1 MTAKKPS
8 SSAGR
13 KTLPAAKSKSAKPK
27 KAAAPAKAKAAP
39 AKARKTAAPAKARKA
54 AAPAKAKKAAVAPP
68 VKVVPEPEFV
78 PLISSAAPR
87 AGVPPAERKP
97 TEPGSAGYLL
107 DSLDLTHPVPPE
119 LGTAARPYWWE
130 DECSSMRLVGSF
142 EGSDLEGSAFVLK
155 YWENNSGGEGWGWR
169 LGFDSAREAI
179 DFACVVGRGL
189 SCEDE
194 DEDQDYEDM
203 TEAEVEAQ
211 QTSEENGE
219 PTLAMLSLATLR
231 NAALAR
237 LADTSRGVDTDALKA
252 IWAELNG
259 NCRGTIEFFGSVSEL
274 VAGTREVCVDLR
286 RSFWRGHVDE
296 GSAGEECAD
305 DDDDDD
311 DEPEERGCGASC
323 GSRGSRRYRASSG
336 YGDEGLSPIPE
347 KLVGTYLTWLQHQD
361 E

>member
-1 MTAKKPS
+1 MTDMTAKKPS

-13 KTLPAAKSKSAKPK
+13 KTTPAVKTMTAKPK
-27 KAAAPAKAKAAP
+27 KAAAPAKAK
-39 AKARKTAAPAKARKA
+39 KV
-54 AAPAKAKKAAVAPP
+54 AAPAKAKRAVFAPP

-78 PLISSAAPR
+78 PLIPSAAPR
-87 AGVPPAERKP
+87 QGVPLAERKP

-107 DSLDLTHPVPPE
+107 DSLDRTHPVPPE

-130 DECSSMRLVGSF
+130 DEHSSMRLVGSF

-169 LGFDSAREAI
+169 LGFASAREAI

-194 DEDQDYEDM
+194 DEDQDYGDR
-203 TEAEVEAQ
+203 TEAEIEAQ
-211 QTSEENGE
+211 QTSEENGG

-252 IWAELNG
+252 IWAELRC

-274 VAGTREVCVDLR
+274 VAGTRAVCVDLR

-323 GSRGSRRYRASSG
+323 GYGASRRYRASSG

>member
-97 TEPGSAGYLL
+97 TDPGSAGYLL

-286 RSFWRGHVDE
+286 RSFWRGHADE
-296 GSAGEECAD
+296 GPEGDECADEADDDD

-311 DEPEERGCGASC
+311 DEPEESGCGGA
-323 GSRGSRRYRASSG
+323 YG
-336 YGDEGLSPIPE
+336 YCDEGLSPIPE
-347 KLVGTYLTWLQHQD
+347 KLVGTYLAWLQHQD